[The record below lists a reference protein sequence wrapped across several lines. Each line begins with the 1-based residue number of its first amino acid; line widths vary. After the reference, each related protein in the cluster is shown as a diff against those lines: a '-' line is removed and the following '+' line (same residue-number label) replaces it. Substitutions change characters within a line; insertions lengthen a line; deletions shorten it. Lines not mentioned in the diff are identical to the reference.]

1 MEHHHTQRQ
10 QAYTCPMHPEVMKP
24 GPGNCPKCGM
34 DLVPV
39 QLEMNIKK
47 HDPSILQGYTNEGH
61 KGHDK
66 HAGHH
71 TEDFLKRFWVCLILT
86 VPVLFLSQMIQHWL
100 GFHIGYGGDPYVLLL
115 LGTGIYIYGG
125 MPFLKGMVY
134 EIRDKAIG
142 MMTLVALAISVSF
155 LYSVA
160 VIFGLKGMDFFWEL
174 ATLIDI
180 MLLGHWLEM
189 RSTMAASK
197 ALESLV
203 ALLPSTVH
211 IEKTEGVV
219 DIPLKDLKNEDTAL
233 IKPGEK
239 IPADGIV
246 INGSSYVNESM
257 LTGESVPV
265 KKEIDQK
272 VIGGAIN
279 GDGALKVKVMAVGSD
294 SYLNKVITLV
304 QAAQNAKSNTQNLAD
319 KVAKWLTIISITI
332 GLATF
337 IYWISVEQSLAFA
350 LERMVTVMVTACP
363 HALGVAIPLVVA
375 ISTTLS
381 ATHGLL
387 IRNRTAFESAR
398 NLTTIIFDKTG
409 TLTKGSHEVQQII
422 ALGNQY
428 KEDQLLQFAASVQQN
443 SEHHIAHGILKQLKE
458 KNLELWKVEDFN
470 YMKGI
475 GVSGTVNGTSV
486 LSVGPNYFK
495 QNNHAFPSIP
505 ETIDQDA
512 ETLTFLLI
520 NNKIA
525 AIITL
530 ADSLRET
537 SKQAIDELKQM
548 HIKSFLLTGDNKK
561 IAETVAK
568 KLGMDGYLANVLP
581 DEKQKK
587 IKEFQDKGDVVAM
600 TGDGVNDAPALA
612 QADVGIAVGSGTDVA
627 AETADI
633 ILVNSDPKDVVQ
645 MIAFGKATYKKMIQN
660 LTWAVGYNI
669 IAIPLAAGVLYPY
682 FTLSPAMGAVLMS
695 FSTVIVALNA
705 QLLKSHFK

>member
-1 MEHHHTQRQ
+1 
-10 QAYTCPMHPEVMKP
+10 MHPEVIKP
-24 GPGNCPKCGM
+24 LPGNCPKCGM

-39 QLEMNIKK
+39 QQSGNIKP
-47 HDPSILQGYTNEGH
+47 HDQSLHHGH
-61 KGHDK
+61 SNDEHTGHDK

-71 TEDFLKRFWVCLILT
+71 TEDFLKRFWVCLVLT
-86 VPVLFLSQMIQHWL
+86 VPVLLLSQMIQHWL
-100 GFHIGYGGDPYVLLL
+100 GFHISFPGDQYVLLL
-115 LGTGIYIYGG
+115 LGTIIYVYGG
-125 MPFLKGMVY
+125 KPFLKGMVG

-142 MMTLVALAISVSF
+142 MMTLVALAISVAF

-211 IEKTEGVV
+211 VEKEGDVV
-219 DIPLKDLKNEDTAL
+219 DIPLQDLKNGDTAL

-239 IPADGIV
+239 IPADGMV
-246 INGSSYVNESM
+246 IDGSSYVNESM

-265 KKEIDQK
+265 RKGKDEK
-272 VIGGAIN
+272 VIAGAIN
-279 GDGALKVKVMAVGSD
+279 GDGALRIKTTGAGKD
-294 SYLNKVITLV
+294 SYLNKVITMV
-304 QAAQNAKSNTQNLAD
+304 QAAQNAKSKTQNLAD
-319 KVAKWLTIISITI
+319 KVAKWLTIVSITV
-332 GLATF
+332 GVVTF
-337 IYWISVEQSLAFA
+337 IYWFSVQKDIAFA
-350 LERMVTVMVTACP
+350 LERMVTVMVTSCP
-363 HALGVAIPLVVA
+363 HALGVAIPLVIA

-398 NLTTIIFDKTG
+398 KLTTIIFDKTG
-409 TLTKGSHEVQQII
+409 TLTKGSHEVQNII
-422 ALGNQY
+422 SINNEYSQ
-428 KEDQLLQFAASVQQN
+428 KEILQWAAAVQQN
-443 SEHHIAHGILKQLKE
+443 SEHHIAHGIVNKLKDQSLQLWPV
-458 KNLELWKVEDFN
+458 NDFI
-470 YMKGI
+470 YTQGI
-475 GVSGTVNGTSV
+475 GVQGKVNGKQVISA
-486 LSVGPNYFK
+486 GPNYFT
-495 QNNHAFPSIP
+495 QNNIIPPAIP
-505 ETIDQDA
+505 ETIDQNI
-512 ETLTFLLI
+512 ETISFLI
-520 NNKIA
+520 IDNEPA
-525 AIITL
+525 GIITL
-530 ADSLRET
+530 ADSIRET
-537 SKQAIDELKQM
+537 SNEAIQQLKEM
-548 HIKSFLLTGDNKK
+548 NIKSFLLTGDNEK
-561 IAETVAK
+561 IARAVSS

-581 DEKQKK
+581 HDKQNKVK
-587 IKEFQDKGDVVAM
+587 DFQAKGEIVAM

-645 MIAFGKATYKKMIQN
+645 MISFGKATYRKMIQN
-660 LTWAVGYNI
+660 LAWAVGYNI

-695 FSTVIVALNA
+695 LSTIIVALNA
-705 QLLKSHFK
+705 QLLKNQFKS